1 MNPSYK
7 KIVLT
12 VHGVPR
18 DWGALR
24 EVLHMAVGLASGPPR
39 HFVTVI
45 LMGDGVVHGLREH
58 ELPGT
63 QAYLNSAR
71 AHGIELLVE
80 QQAMMLRGLTEEHMR
95 EGIKL
100 VSRDL
105 VLWKLGM
112 ADHHL
117 RI

>member
-1 MNPSYK
+1 VSQPCK

-12 VHGVPR
+12 VHSVPR

-24 EVLHMAVGLASGPPR
+24 EVLHTAVGLASGPPR

-58 ELPGT
+58 ELPGSD
-63 QAYLNSAR
+63 AYLDSAR
-71 AHGIELLVE
+71 ALGIEIFVE
-80 QQAMMLRGLTEEHMR
+80 QQAMMLRGLTEVHMR

-100 VSRDL
+100 VTRDL

>member
-1 MNPSYK
+1 MSPIRK

-12 VHGVPR
+12 VHSVPR

-24 EVLHMAVGLASGPPR
+24 EVLHTAIGLASGPPR
-39 HFVTVI
+39 NQVTVI
-45 LMGDGVVHGLREH
+45 LMGDGVVHGLRDH
-58 ELPGT
+58 DLPGT
-63 QAYLNSAR
+63 EAYLLSAR
-71 AHGIELLVE
+71 AQGVEMFVE

-95 EGIKL
+95 EGIKP